1 MVGHF
6 LQDQVIQIG
15 IRKGYDFYNI
25 SMEEVPEWSDSKK
38 DLAASSLGF

>member
-15 IRKGYDFYNI
+15 IRKGYDFYDI
-25 SMEEVPEWSDSKK
+25 FMGGSTGVVRFKERFGGEVVR
-38 DLAASSLGF
+38 L